1 MLKRQNYPDKAP
13 LSKPKSFFR
22 NFAVSSKLLVCETNT
37 DYAFFILANLK
48 NMDDRKRINTVIE
61 RLRKEYPDASTALLH
76 RTAFELLI
84 ATILSAQCT
93 DERVNIV
100 TRDLFE
106 KYKSP
111 QDFLGI
117 EQEELEQD
125 IFSTGFYRNKARNI
139 QGCCQV
145 LVDKFKGEVPRTIE
159 ELTSLPG
166 VGRKTA
172 NVVIGHCFGEP
183 AGIVVDTHV
192 IRVAGLL
199 GLTQGKNAEKIE
211 QILME
216 ITPKESWT
224 VLTDLLIAHGR
235 AVCIA
240 RRPRCGICILADICP
255 SAQL

>member
-1 MLKRQNYPDKAP
+1 
-13 LSKPKSFFR
+13 
-22 NFAVSSKLLVCETNT
+22 
-37 DYAFFILANLK
+37 
-48 NMDDRKRINTVIE
+48 MDDCKRINIVLE
-61 RLRKEYPDASTALLH
+61 RLRKEYPAANTALLH
-76 RTAFELLI
+76 RSAFELLI

-106 KYKSP
+106 KYTLP
-111 QDFLGI
+111 RDYLRA

-139 QGCCQV
+139 RSCCQV
-145 LVDKFKGEVPRTIE
+145 LIDKFNGEVPRTIE

-172 NVVIGHCFGEP
+172 NVVIGHWFGEP

-192 IRVAGLL
+192 IRIAGLL
-199 GLTQGKNAEKIE
+199 GFTQGKNAEKIE
-211 QILME
+211 QTLME
-216 ITPKESWT
+216 ITSKEDWT

-240 RRPRCGICILADICP
+240 RRPRCGVCVLADICP